1 VVNAEYL
8 TGDRNGDRNGGLE
21 RDPDGP
27 DSADLFARVL
37 APLAEG
43 PRLGLARLVEEE
55 GLGGLSR
62 MDPESL
68 MALGGLRAGQ
78 ARRLAAAFE
87 LGRAVERAGRRTGV
101 ALSSPAEVYRLLA
114 PELRGLDKETFHVL
128 LLDTRHRLRGRRR
141 VSEGTL
147 TASLVHPREVF
158 GPALA
163 RGAAAV
169 VVVHNHPSGDPEPS
183 AEDEAVTR
191 RLLDAGRL
199 LGIPLLDHVVLGEGA
214 WVSLRQRMD
223 FA

>member
-1 VVNAEYL
+1 ME
-8 TGDRNGDRNGGLE
+8 RNGDQG
-21 RDPDGP
+21 RDPAGP
-27 DSADLFARVL
+27 HTADLYARVL

-43 PRLGLARLVEEE
+43 TRRSLARLEGEE
-55 GLGGLSR
+55 GLASLSR
-62 MDPESL
+62 MDAESL
-68 MALGGLRAGQ
+68 VSLGGLGLRQAG
-78 ARRLAAAFE
+78 RLAAAFE
-87 LGRAVERAGRRTGV
+87 LGRAVERSRRRTGA

-114 PELRGLDKETFHVL
+114 PELRGLNKETFHVL
-128 LLDTRHRLRGRRR
+128 LLDTRHRLRGRWR

>member
-1 VVNAEYL
+1 MDAGSL
-8 TGDRNGDRNGGLE
+8 IT
-21 RDPDGP
+21 
-27 DSADLFARVL
+27 L
-37 APLAEG
+37 A
-43 PRLGLARLVEEE
+43 
-55 GLGGLSR
+55 GLGAR
-62 MDPESL
+62 
-68 MALGGLRAGQ
+68 Q

-87 LGRAVERAGRRTGV
+87 LGRAVERSGRRSGV

-128 LLDTRHRLRGRRR
+128 LLDTRHRLRGRAR

-158 GPALA
+158 GPALS
-163 RGAAAV
+163 RKAAAV

-199 LGIPLLDHVVLGEGA
+199 LGIPLLDHVVLGDGA

-223 FA
+223 FS

>member
-1 VVNAEYL
+1 MGGADYL
-8 TGDRNGDRNGGLE
+8 TGDGQR
-21 RDPDGP
+21 GP
-27 DSADLFARVL
+27 AGCDTADLFARVL
-37 APLAEG
+37 APLAPG
-43 PRLGLARLVEEE
+43 ARRGLARLETDE
-55 GLGGLSR
+55 GLAGLSR
-62 MDPESL
+62 LDAESL
-68 MALGGLRAGQ
+68 IALAGLGPRS
-78 ARRLAAAFE
+78 ARRLVAAFE
-87 LGRAVERAGRRTGV
+87 LGRAVERGGRRRGA

-128 LLDTRHRLRGRRR
+128 LLDTRHRLRGRQR

-158 GPALA
+158 GPALS

-223 FA
+223 FS